1 MPYSISALF
10 ALPQLRRPS
19 PPVVK
24 YTPTRTTPI
33 FLEPTRCL
41 PSPTSSE
48 PSELPY
54 VVMYGLA
61 ALLFASV
68 VFTIWSTFKDARR
81 APTPTAAVPPEPVT
95 EPDIAPQNRVRLLSF
110 FFALFM
116 TILAYASTT
125 KTPASNSLFPQLMLY
140 RLALVLENRVLD
152 ILSLIQH
159 IYDYGLYYLK
169 TAFLAVVGHFAGLLI
184 VLAQRRAV
192 AFISRHRVR
201 LDKAQYLEIFSGSC
215 LTLGPWLLWALHP
228 KLRRILWMYYY
239 FYCRDG
245 YTPSIEDIRRRVVMA
260 SPTFSWETIS
270 IVTGPLV
277 IYSSWACLRTVYL
290 ALLHLPSTIW
300 AIVRSFRPGGLPIF
314 VAIVSLWTWIATV
327 IFRFLADISFTSSEL
342 KPLGRGIRRWFH
354 DLEDLASSS
363 PEAREQLA
371 QFRRFYKE
379 RHNNW
384 RIMQKKEFHELVR
397 LLWESMWVRAHWSQK
412 LLIAAPV
419 IIIYSYFYIMPVVR
433 NVIPRVQYWRWRRR
447 RMKAI
452 MSSLPA
458 ALG

>member
-1 MPYSISALF
+1 MYDNLWRTR
-10 ALPQLRRPS
+10 LP
-19 PPVVK
+19 
-24 YTPTRTTPI
+24 
-33 FLEPTRCL
+33 L
-41 PSPTSSE
+41 P
-48 PSELPY
+48 L
-54 VVMYGLA
+54 
-61 ALLFASV
+61 
-68 VFTIWSTFKDARR
+68 
-81 APTPTAAVPPEPVT
+81 
-95 EPDIAPQNRVRLLSF
+95 LLSF

-215 LTLGPWLLWALHP
+215 LALGPWLLWALHP

-245 YTPSIEDIRRRVVMA
+245 YTPSIEDIRRRIVMA

-412 LLIAAPV
+412 VLIAAPV

-447 RMKAI
+447 RRSAQRSVKLNHHDRGSNSRDTSGVSGAAMKTVGDARLFFATSKTSYLKI
-452 MSSLPA
+452 LKGWSSRLMLRAVLGSFGFVRLPTA
-458 ALG
+458 ECQVTYTRS